1 MRSKVAI
8 IKVDPLAQI
17 PEIYGAFKEAITM
30 LGDLFDKYPGKRTV
44 LLKPNYGAAR
54 KETDVNPVVT
64 HAVAKTLVD
73 NGFKVLIGE
82 DPGFRS
88 TSGYEKWKK
97 YVFDTTSLKE
107 YANNIGAR
115 VVELRTGDHRVVKV
129 SQPLYFQEI
138 EVSNYALDVDMIVS
152 LAKMKLVNIC
162 SVSLSMKN
170 LKGVML
176 PEWKHKF
183 HCDGLYQGIVD
194 LNKAVKPHIAII
206 DATFA
211 QDQVA
216 GKAFPVGLLIISNDC
231 VASDS
236 VCARIMGLNPVEI
249 EYIMLAEKA
258 GLGSANI
265 DEIEILGEKLE
276 NLEGKYK
283 FSKPVNPF
291 DYARKSSGD
300 IEIIQ
305 GNPCSACLNELGN
318 EFRSLGKYREKLKN
332 VTILVGPNAEIP
344 DSDRNLIFYGNCTRG
359 YANKENYINGCPP
372 GRVSAGTGSLKRYL
386 TRREVPFINK

>member
-1 MRSKVAI
+1 MRSKVAV
-8 IKVDPLAQI
+8 IKVDPQAKI
-17 PEIYGAFKEAITM
+17 TEIYGAIGDAIGM
-30 LGDLFDKYPGKRTV
+30 LGDLFDKCPNKGTV
-44 LLKPNYGAAR
+44 LLKPNYGAA
-54 KETDVNPVVT
+54 KKATDVNPVVT

-82 DPGFRS
+82 DPGYRS
-88 TSGYEKWKK
+88 KSGYEKWNK
-97 YVFDTTSLKE
+97 YVLETTGLRE
-107 YANNIGAR
+107 YADSIGAR
-115 VVELRTGDHRVVKV
+115 VVELRKGNHRVVQVKE
-129 SQPLYFQEI
+129 SLYFEEI
-138 EVSNYALDVDMIVS
+138 EVSDYALDVDMIVS

-162 SVSLSMKN
+162 SVSLSLKN
-170 LKGVML
+170 LKGLMI

-194 LNKAVKPHIAII
+194 LNKTVKPHIAII

-216 GKAFPVGLLIISNDC
+216 GKTFPVGLLIISNDC
-231 VASDS
+231 VAADS
-236 VCARIMGLNPVEI
+236 VCARIMGLDPAEI

-258 GLGSANI
+258 GLGRANI
-265 DEIEILGEKLE
+265 NEIEILGEKLE

-291 DYARKSSGD
+291 EYARKSSGD
-300 IEIIQ
+300 IEILQ

-318 EFRSLGKYREKLKN
+318 EFRSLGKYREKLKDI
-332 VTILVGPNAEIP
+332 TILLGPNAEIP
-344 DSDRNLIFYGNCTRG
+344 DNDRHLIFYGNCTKK
-359 YANKENYINGCPP
+359 YANKENFINGCPP

-386 TRREVPFINK
+386 THRELPFEK